1 VVDIRSLMLSEIDAV
16 ASVLGLARLYQG
28 DGFYLV
34 AWGGDEPLGHVH
46 LALTDP
52 PELQGVY
59 VRVERRRQGVGT
71 ALLGRAEDDARTRG
85 FDRVGLGV
93 SIDDVAAQAFYRRC
107 GYVDPGDAPRRV
119 TRTIEIRTGPVDVDD
134 TLLTWEKRL
143 VGSVP

>member
-1 VVDIRSLMLSEIDAV
+1 MVDIRPLMLSEIDAV

-52 PELQGVY
+52 PELQDVY

-71 ALLGRAEDDARTRG
+71 ALLGRAEDDARARG
-85 FDRVGLGV
+85 L
-93 SIDDVAAQAFYRRC
+93 
-107 GYVDPGDAPRRV
+107 
-119 TRTIEIRTGPVDVDD
+119 IE
-134 TLLTWEKRL
+134 
-143 VGSVP
+143 